1 MPIISGILTFLCNL
15 YVRAGFNV
23 DDYNIN
29 QVRMYGR
36 TPEYNHIMHQNL
48 ERHLDIIEP
57 GSDVSVIYTTFG
69 LPWPGS
75 NPRGPMSNAAP
86 FINEVFH
93 ENAYLNFLSF
103 KRYIEQNE
111 KDHNVS
117 FFKTVVLDQKM
128 QEQII
133 FTRMHYLVEIN

>member
-1 MPIISGILTFLCNL
+1 MF
-15 YVRAGFNV
+15 
-23 DDYNIN
+23 
-29 QVRMYGR
+29 Q
-36 TPEYNHIMHQNL
+36 
-48 ERHLDIIEP
+48 
-57 GSDVSVIYTTFG
+57 VIYTTFG

-111 KDHNVS
+111 NDHNIS
-117 FFKTVVLDQKM
+117 FYKTNVQRML
-128 QEQII
+128 EQII
-133 FTRMHYLVEIN
+133 YIRMRYLVESTWIQRGSSSLYKSKRSN